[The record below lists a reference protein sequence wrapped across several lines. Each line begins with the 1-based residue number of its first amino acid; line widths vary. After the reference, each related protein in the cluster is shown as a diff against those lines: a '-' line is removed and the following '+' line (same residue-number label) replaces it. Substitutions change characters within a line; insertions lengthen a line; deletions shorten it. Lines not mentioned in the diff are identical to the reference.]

1 MLHGFV
7 GHCFIILLVE
17 PLGIRIVPTC
27 NPFSISICLL
37 LDLGMNILSYIP
49 EANRTVVANASFTLT
64 EPLHSVGG
72 DDRMNGLCIR

>member
-17 PLGIRIVPTC
+17 PVGIRTVPTG

-37 LDLGMNILSYIP
+37 LDLGMNALLYIP
-49 EANRTVVANASFTLT
+49 EAKRTVVANASFVLT
-64 EPLHSVGG
+64 FGG
-72 DDRMNGLCIR
+72 RR

>member
-17 PLGIRIVPTC
+17 TVGIRTVPTG
-27 NPFSISICLL
+27 NPFSISIYLL
-37 LDLGMNILSYIP
+37 LDLGMNVLSYIP
-49 EANRTVVANASFTLT
+49 QAKRTVVAKASFVLT

-72 DDRMNGLCIR
+72 DDPMNGLCIR